1 MTYTIIPS
9 PHNHGLATG
18 LSLDLSIPSQINL
31 WDKQHAGQIIVLV
44 KPSKRK
50 AKKTNSATHR
60 SYRHT
65 SYKRNGGVRK
75 RAINT
80 SESSGGFTPNNTEKT
95 PQTVPIPTTHTAR
108 IRIRP
113 RDLWT
118 GSWLRAPPPPS
129 SKNPAHPLNWEF
141 FVEIL
146 PTLIKT

>member
-1 MTYTIIPS
+1 M
-9 PHNHGLATG
+9 
-18 LSLDLSIPSQINL
+18 
-31 WDKQHAGQIIVLV
+31 V

-80 SESSGGFTPNNTEKT
+80 SESSGGFTPKNTENT
-95 PQTVPIPTTHTAR
+95 PQTIPIPTTHTAR

-118 GSWLRAPPPPS
+118 GSWLRAPPKAPPPVQKPCS
-129 SKNPAHPLNWEF
+129 PVELGVFRRNLTQFNQNLTYTPTFYHKRTPCCKFNFILNLLHRRF
-141 FVEIL
+141 S
-146 PTLIKT
+146 T